1 MFIEERHNRIMQL
14 ISKQKRVEVSELSSL
29 FDVSLDSIRR
39 DLRILEKKGLL
50 KRTHGGAISIEK
62 ANESLSYSDRKA
74 IYELEKEEIGR
85 LASTFIEEGD
95 TILIKGSS
103 TSATMIPHLCQFK
116 DLTIFTN
123 SIDIAYQL
131 TNRKSSLRTFMIG
144 GMIDQ
149 SSSNTYS
156 NETLSFIQSLH
167 VDKSFLSPC
176 SISLEAGICTEYI
189 LEAHIDKAIIKSS
202 KQTYILA
209 DNSKFL
215 KESLM
220 QIAPLSSDYTII
232 SDSELSDEVILRF
245 KTFADSDIEIIRAEK
260 EMSLK

>member
-1 MFIEERHNRIMQL
+1 MFIEERHNRILQL
-14 ISKQKRVEVSELSSL
+14 ISKQKRVEVSELSAI

-50 KRTHGGAISIEK
+50 KRTHGGAISLEE
-62 ANESLSYSDRKA
+62 ANESLSYSDKKT
-74 IYELEKEEIGR
+74 IYKSEKEEIGQ
-85 LASTFIEEGD
+85 LASTFINEGD

-103 TSATMIPHLCQFK
+103 TSSTMIPHLYQFN
-116 DLTIFTN
+116 DLTVFTN

-131 TNRKSSLRTFMIG
+131 TNYKNNIKTFMIG

-149 SSSNTYS
+149 NSSNTYS
-156 NETLSFIQSLH
+156 NETLTFIQSLH

-176 SISLEAGICTEYI
+176 SISLECGVCTEYM

-202 KQTYILA
+202 KHTYMLA
-209 DNSKFL
+209 DHSKFL
-215 KESLM
+215 KDSLM

-232 SDSELSDEVILRF
+232 SDSKLSDGIISKF
-245 KTFADSDIEIIRAEK
+245 KTYGNPDIKIIRK
-260 EMSLK
+260 K

>member
-14 ISKQKRVEVSELSSL
+14 LSEQKRVEVSELSSL

-50 KRTHGGAISIEK
+50 KRTHGGAISLE
-62 ANESLSYSDRKA
+62 ESSEALSYSDRKT
-74 IYELEKEEIGR
+74 IYELEKEEIGQF
-85 LASTFIEEGD
+85 ASTFIEEGD

-103 TSATMIPHLCQFK
+103 TSAAMIPHLCQFK

-131 TNRKSSLRTFMIG
+131 NSCKGNLNTFMIG
-144 GMIDQ
+144 GMIDHK
-149 SSSNTYS
+149 SSNTYS
-156 NETLSFIQSLH
+156 TETLSFIQTLH
-167 VDKSFLSPC
+167 VDKAFLSPC
-176 SISLEAGICTEYI
+176 SISMEAGICTEFI

-202 KQTYILA
+202 KETYILA
-209 DNSKFL
+209 DHSKFL

-220 QIAPLSSDYTII
+220 QIAPLSSDYAII
-232 SDSELSDEVILRF
+232 SDSKLSDEVISRF
-245 KTFADSDIEIIRAEK
+245 ESYTNSDIEILRVK
-260 EMSLK
+260 KK